1 MGYIYSIVLHKEL
14 LTEMFLNEVSYEMF
28 WGEKKNVGLNFK
40 FFCIFAHR
48 EA

>member
-28 WGEKKNVGLNFK
+28 WGKKKKML
-40 FFCIFAHR
+40 A
-48 EA
+48 